1 MKQSCRGCIYSLR
14 YGGDWGCNYLEI
26 MHHARQLICKVRGK
40 DDVCTVRVDGKPITP
55 QVVDNERV
63 PAHKYDMKPRDLE
76 KVRNHQR
83 RGGKPLSFDA
93 NKAIALINLGK
104 TEKGSP
110 GTVSGIG
117 HGSGTEGMNP
127 VNENDELVRWL
138 RRVPSCGLS
147 VRH

>member
-104 TEKGSP
+104 TDEEAAGELGVNIRTFKAWRNRKGIP
-110 GTVSGIG
+110 GNRKRDWSWKRDRG
-117 HGSGTEGMNP
+117 
-127 VNENDELVRWL
+127 DE
-138 RRVPSCGLS
+138 SS
-147 VRH
+147 K